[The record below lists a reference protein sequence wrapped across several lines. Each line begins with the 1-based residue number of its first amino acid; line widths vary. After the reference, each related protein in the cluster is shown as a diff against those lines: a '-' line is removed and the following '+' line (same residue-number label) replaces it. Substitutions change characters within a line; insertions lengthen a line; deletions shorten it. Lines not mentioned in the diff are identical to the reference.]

1 VISVC
6 TCTLPVFALPLLA
19 ANNLTGTLPPE
30 LGLLDELVELEV
42 FDNQIQGNLP
52 QEMILLTRLTNLA
65 IQGNSLNGPIPEWIN
80 HMQSLT
86 VLAMGSNNFIGTLPS
101 SFAQL
106 SLTELFLN
114 DNKLSGD
121 IGTLRSISTLKMMY
135 LQNNEFT
142 GKLDDFFHGS
152 INEFEE
158 IDLSNNELSGTI
170 PPGLLNMRILDLHD
184 NMISGSFPQVDSD
197 LFDIEFLALHNNRL
211 EGHLSSELSR
221 LQKLTHL
228 DLSLNNFQGPMPELK
243 RMTQLSYLFLAKNKF
258 DEGPVPEDWSN
269 LVNLKELSLKDTG
282 RTGTIPSFLGS
293 SVRHLTQLDLAENK
307 FGGELAPEIGNLW
320 NCSFMLLNNNQLTGY
335 IPRSLVKLSNLREF
349 PIRCSWD
356 VFC

>member
-1 VISVC
+1 MISVC
-6 TCTLPVFALPLLA
+6 ALPVCALPLLA
-19 ANNLTGTLPPE
+19 ANNMTGTLPPE
-30 LGLLDELVELEV
+30 LGLLEELVELEL
-42 FDNQIQGNLP
+42 FNNQIQGNLP
-52 QEMILLTRLTNLA
+52 QKMIHLRKLTHLA

-80 HMQSLT
+80 RLQSLT

-101 SFAQL
+101 SLAQL
-106 SLTELFLN
+106 SLIELFLN

-121 IGTLRSISTLKMMY
+121 IGMLKSISTLKMMY
-135 LQNNEFT
+135 MQNNEFT
-142 GKLDDFFHGS
+142 GKLDDLFHGS

-158 IDLSNNELSGTI
+158 IDLSNNKLSGTI

-184 NMISGSFPQVDSD
+184 NMITGSFPRVG
-197 LFDIEFLALHNNRL
+197 FDFFGVEFLALHNNRL

-228 DLSLNNFQGPMPELK
+228 DLSLNNFQGTMPELK

-258 DEGPVPEDWSN
+258 DEGPIPEDWSN
-269 LVNLKELSLKDTG
+269 LVNLKELSLKDTR
-282 RTGTIPSFLGS
+282 RTGTIPSFFGS
-293 SVRHLTQLDLAENK
+293 FVRHLTQLDLAENK
-307 FGGELAPEIGNLW
+307 FGGELPPEIGDLW

-335 IPRSLVKLSNLREF
+335 IPRSLNRLSNLGEF
-349 PIRCSWD
+349 PIHPSWN